1 MTFLSDDLP
10 ADHLAARIAV
20 YEALEHVQS
29 LPDPVDHTRRFEG
42 WARQAADAGWPDVR
56 VQVLHNLLV
65 NELLAG
71 APHEALRAR
80 ADALLDA
87 AFDTG
92 DEVFVAR
99 ALSGR
104 LSYLGISDPDSLGE
118 DRPSDLA
125 RAVAML
131 DDVAESDPDSL
142 GWRAAELAASY
153 NECGQSYHCLALWEL
168 EEEMYSRAV
177 ESFDLVRDDAI
188 RPVLAFTRRVVV
200 VNRVEA
206 AAAMACGLLDVGR
219 AEQARVVAA
228 ARYRPRPEEI
238 ADLQPT
244 WRTDLR
250 AVERLL
256 DALAAG
262 PDGDPSLRG
271 VPEEL
276 WEALGASTWQGY
288 RGCLLLAAAVSAHL
302 AGDDVEAAAY
312 AERSIDHFDVYK
324 PSFRTLAY
332 HLASLADGDS
342 PAARWAG
349 HLSEL
354 RWESRLQV
362 LAAARARLAAERVVR
377 HGDRLRRQ
385 ALVDELTGVANRH
398 AFTQRLPGL
407 RTLGA
412 GRRLGVVLLDV
423 DEFKAVNDVHGH
435 AVGDEVLRV
444 LGRLLGDAI
453 RPSDLAVRLGG
464 DEFALF
470 LVSDGDRRLGTRVE
484 RLVEE
489 IRAHDWERLA
499 PGLRVTVSA
508 GQAVGEAAT
517 VDTLMRVADEHLYR
531 AKAEGRDRI
540 SA

>member
-1 MTFLSDDLP
+1 MTLLSDDLP

-20 YEALEHVQS
+20 YAALEHVQT
-29 LPDPVDHTRRFEG
+29 LPDPAEHVRRFER
-42 WARQAADAGWPDVR
+42 WARQAGDAGWPDVR

-65 NELLAG
+65 NDMLAG
-71 APHEALRAR
+71 APHEALRTR
-80 ADALLDA
+80 ADALLSA

-104 LSYLGISDPDSLGE
+104 LAYLGISDPDSLGE

-131 DDVAESDPDSL
+131 DDIAESDPDEL

-168 EEEMYSRAV
+168 EDEMYSRAV
-177 ESFDLVRDDAI
+177 QSFDLVRDEAI

-219 AEQARVVAA
+219 AEQAREVAA
-228 ARYRPRPEEI
+228 ARYRPSAEEI

-244 WRTDLR
+244 WRTDLQ

-256 DALAAG
+256 DALAG
-262 PDGDPSLRG
+262 SGDPALRG

-276 WEALGASTWQGY
+276 WDALVTTTWQGY

-302 AGDDVEAAAY
+302 AGDDTEAAAY
-312 AERSIDHFDVYK
+312 AERSIEYFDVYK

-332 HLASLADGDS
+332 HLASLGSGES
-342 PAARWAG
+342 PAARWAA
-349 HLSEL
+349 HLSDL

-385 ALVDELTGVANRH
+385 ALVDELTGLANRH

-407 RTLGA
+407 RTLGP

-453 RPSDLAVRLGG
+453 RPTDLAVRLGG

-517 VDTLMRVADEHLYR
+517 VDTLMRGADEHLYR